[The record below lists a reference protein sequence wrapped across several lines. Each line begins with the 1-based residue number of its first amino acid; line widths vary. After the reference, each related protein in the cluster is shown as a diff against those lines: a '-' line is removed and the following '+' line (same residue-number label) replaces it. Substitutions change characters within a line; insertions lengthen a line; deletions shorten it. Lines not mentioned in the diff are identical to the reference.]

1 MLLREKLKSPEELAI
16 ILAAHKR
23 EGKKIVLCHGAYD
36 LYHCGHL
43 HQFEQ
48 AREQGNILVVSVT
61 TDRFVLKGPGRPVFN
76 QDIRAKV
83 LAALELVDFVTF
95 CDAQD
100 STELIKLIKPDVYVK
115 GSVCRSLAKDPSS
128 RFSLEKRAVE
138 DLGGRVFYSHEIP
151 IHATPLLSHYIDPYP
166 EDVLVFLDGFKKE
179 FPLEEMARSLEKL
192 KSLRVMVIGESIID
206 QYDFVQALGLS
217 PKGGVI
223 AMKYLNT
230 ELFAGGILACAN
242 HIANFCSSMNLIT
255 AVGSRNSHKEFI
267 ISSLATNIKPLILVR
282 EGLSTIIK
290 QRQIDPVYFR
300 KHSETYIFD
309 EALLTKDEEGQF
321 IELLRQGE
329 INKMDLVFVNDY
341 GHGLI
346 TEAIVRFITENAPF
360 LSVSTQ
366 ANSANRGL
374 NTIDKYPRADFI
386 CLDHFEASL
395 TLRDQWGLIRERPE
409 ILRAKLGAQVIA
421 ITLGHKGSVVA
432 DKNQQ
437 FETPIFSKRVIDTVG
452 AGDAYYSLVALC
464 VRAGLPI
471 ELCGFIGNAA
481 AALATTYLGNK
492 TFINQHMLLGFIETL
507 IG

>member
-1 MLLREKLKSPEELAI
+1 MSFLKKIKSPVELVP
-16 ILAAHKR
+16 ILDGLRA

-43 HQFEQ
+43 YQFEQ
-48 AREQGNILVVSVT
+48 ARGQGDILVVSVT
-61 TDRFVLKGPGRPVFN
+61 TDRFVLKGPGRPVFSQN
-76 QDIRAKV
+76 IRAKV

-95 CDAQD
+95 CDTQD

-115 GSVCRSLAKDPSS
+115 GTVCKDLAKDPSS

-166 EDVLVFLDGFKKE
+166 EEVLAFLDGFKKK
-179 FPLEEMARSLEKL
+179 FPLGEMARSLEKL

-217 PKGGVI
+217 PKGGVV

-242 HIANFCSSMNLIT
+242 HIANFCSNINLIT
-255 AVGSRNSHKEFI
+255 TIGSRNSHEEFI
-267 ISSLATNIKPLILVR
+267 ANSLATNVRPLILTR

-300 KHSETYIFD
+300 KYSETYVFD
-309 EALLTKDEEGQF
+309 EVPLTKDEEGRLV
-321 IELLRQGE
+321 ELLRQGE
-329 INKMDLVFVNDY
+329 INKMDLVLVNDY
-341 GHGLI
+341 GHGLM
-346 TEAIVRFITENAPF
+346 TEKIVRFIAENAPF

-374 NTIDKYPRADFI
+374 NTIDKYPKADFV

-395 TLRDQWGLIRERPE
+395 ALRDQWDLIRERPE

-421 ITLGHKGSVVA
+421 VTLGHRGSVVA
-432 DKNQQ
+432 NKDQK
-437 FETPIFSKRVIDTVG
+437 FEIPIFSKRVIDTVG
-452 AGDAYYSLVALC
+452 AGDTFYSLVAPC
-464 VRAGLPI
+464 IRAGLPI